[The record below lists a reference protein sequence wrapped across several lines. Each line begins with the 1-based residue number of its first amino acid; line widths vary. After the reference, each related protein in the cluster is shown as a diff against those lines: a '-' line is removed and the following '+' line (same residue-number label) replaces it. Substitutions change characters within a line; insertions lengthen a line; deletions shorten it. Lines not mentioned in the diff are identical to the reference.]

1 MTGHSISAS
10 ATRRLVNGYILD
22 WVSDCMLAGDPDLV
36 RLSNEI
42 LIWRVPVYLTRIGV
56 GKVGLVGWVD
66 VNAVTGEIIISPDIV
81 NSIVDTANKL
91 VLFDKPSNKKDNS
104 NASG

>member
-22 WVSDCMLAGDPDLV
+22 WVSDCLLAGNPEIV
-36 RLSNEI
+36 RLPNGI
-42 LIWRVPVYLTRIGV
+42 LLWRVPVYLTRIGV

-81 NSIVDTANKL
+81 NSIVDTANQL